1 MASMAT
7 AEPLPGAP
15 EGGTWAAAGALVLR
29 GSYGAVAGPCAVE
42 EDDRMEGGMGMP

>member
-1 MASMAT
+1 MASMA

-15 EGGTWAAAGALVLR
+15 EGGTLAAAGDLVLR

-42 EDDRMEGGMGMP
+42 EDDRSWMGG